1 MKRCSP
7 SKRNTL
13 LPKSIKTIFILLSFG
28 IIIFSGDILAK
39 TGKNY
44 VYRMKDGKLLLT
56 DRPQKADYA
65 DLVQVFEARKEQF
78 YIKYGEYY
86 RNKYDS
92 IVQKYSM
99 LNGIDPELVH
109 AIIKVESG
117 YDYTAVSPA
126 GAKGLMQLMD
136 FTAEEL
142 GVMNVFDPKENI
154 KAGTKYLSKMLDKYN
169 GNLDFALAAYNA
181 GPNAVDRHK
190 GVPAYKE
197 TKNYI
202 KRIKKLLNGE
212 TIVPKY
218 TYEQLDDPVKGKKNN
233 LTWDRVNGKVVIKP
247 QSQTSGGN

>member
-1 MKRCSP
+1 LKRCSP
-7 SKRNTL
+7 ARLDSHFLKAGKTVFL
-13 LPKSIKTIFILLSFG
+13 LVFISFL
-28 IIIFSGDILAK
+28 IITPDILAK

-44 VYRMKDGKLLLT
+44 VYRMKNGKLLLT

-78 YIKYGEYY
+78 FIKYGEYY
-86 RNKYDS
+86 RNKYDTL
-92 IVQKYSM
+92 VQKYSM
-99 LNGIDPELVH
+99 LNGLDPELVH
-109 AIIKVESG
+109 AVIQVESG

-136 FTAEEL
+136 YTANDL
-142 GVMNVFDPKENI
+142 GVMNVFDPRENI
-154 KAGTKYLSKMLDKYN
+154 RAGTVYLSKMMDKYE

-181 GPNAVDRHK
+181 GPTAVDRYK

-212 TIVPKY
+212 AIVPKY
-218 TYEQLDDPVKGKKNN
+218 TYEQMADTGKEKKTN
-233 LTWDRVNGKVVIKP
+233 LTWDRVNGKVVIK
-247 QSQTSGGN
+247 SQNNSSQGN